1 MADITKCPGNDCPV
15 KNKCYRYT
23 APASA
28 RQSYF
33 WNIPGKT
40 EDNKFTCSMYWG
52 DNAESTFNQLK
63 EIFNNQ

>member
-23 APASA
+23 APASMKH
-28 RQSYF
+28 QYF

-40 EDNKFTCSMYWG
+40 ENNKFTCDMYWG
-52 DNAESTFNQLK
+52 DNAESIFNDLK
-63 EIFNNQ
+63 EILTTK

>member
-23 APASA
+23 APASMK
-28 RQSYF
+28 QHYF

-40 EDNKFTCSMYWG
+40 EGNKFTCSMYWG
-52 DNAESTFNQLK
+52 DNAELIFNDLK
-63 EIFNNQ
+63 EILTTK